1 LPAGGFDDH
10 HRFLLERMLG
20 RVDAIDA
27 DIAVLDA
34 QIEAHLAPFDQAVQR
49 LDEIPGMGPVAAA
62 IIIAEVGLDMTRFPT
77 AGHLCSWAKFSP
89 GISPPPA
96 RGRATDPPD
105 TGIATWRV
113 CWGRLR

>member
-1 LPAGGFDDH
+1 
-10 HRFLLERMLG
+10 MLG

-49 LDEIPGMGPVAAA
+49 LDVIPGMGPVAAA

-96 RGRATDPPD
+96 RARATDPPD
-105 TGIATWRV
+105 TGTATWRV